1 MKGNW
6 WINYMGQNIGYFP
19 SKLFS
24 NMTSADQAGWGG
36 RTSTPPGTPS
46 PQMGSGYFP
55 DENFSHA
62 CYFRHISYQNVSRT
76 DYGPIQYDTNTFKD
90 NSKCFGVDYYD
101 NLGGQVGYS
110 LQFGGP
116 GGECGN

>member
-1 MKGNW
+1 
-6 WINYMGQNIGYFP
+6 
-19 SKLFS
+19 
-24 NMTSADQAGWGG
+24 MTSADQVGWGG
-36 RTSTPPGTPS
+36 RTSTPPNTPS

-55 DENFSHA
+55 DEIFSHA
-62 CYFRHISYQNVSRT
+62 CYFRHISYQNVSKT
-76 DYGPIQYDTNTFKD
+76 DYGPIQYDTDTFKD

-101 NLGGQVGYS
+101 NLGGSVGYS